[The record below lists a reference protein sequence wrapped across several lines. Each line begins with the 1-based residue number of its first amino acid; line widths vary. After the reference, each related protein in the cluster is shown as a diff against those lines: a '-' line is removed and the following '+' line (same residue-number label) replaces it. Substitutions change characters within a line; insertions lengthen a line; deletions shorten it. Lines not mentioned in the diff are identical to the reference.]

1 MKYKLKSQIKI
12 LLIIL
17 GLILIGI
24 LIIHLLKDYN
34 ERMEKW
40 YNECDNYYGYKSNY
54 YQCRLYH
61 IGK

>member
-1 MKYKLKSQIKI
+1 MKYKLRPQIKMI
-12 LLIIL
+12 LIIL

-24 LIIHLLKDYN
+24 LIVHVLKDYN

>member
-1 MKYKLKSQIKI
+1 MKYKLRPRIKMI
-12 LLIIL
+12 LIIL

-24 LIIHLLKDYN
+24 LIVHILKDYN

>member
-1 MKYKLKSQIKI
+1 MKYKLKPQIKI
-12 LLIIL
+12 ILIII
-17 GLILIGI
+17 GFILIGI
-24 LIIHLLKDYN
+24 LTMHFIKNYN

-40 YNECDNYYGYKSNY
+40 YNECDSYYGYKTDY

>member
-1 MKYKLKSQIKI
+1 MKYKLKPQIKMI
-12 LLIIL
+12 LIIL

-40 YNECDNYYGYKSNY
+40 YTECDNYYGYKSNY

>member
-1 MKYKLKSQIKI
+1 MKYKLRPQIKI
-12 LLIIL
+12 LLIML

>member
-1 MKYKLKSQIKI
+1 MKYKLKPQIKI
-12 LLIIL
+12 ILIII
-17 GLILIGI
+17 GFILIGI
-24 LIIHLLKDYN
+24 LSMNLVKNYS

-40 YNECDNYYGYKSNY
+40 YNECDSYYGYKTDY

>member
-1 MKYKLKSQIKI
+1 MKYKLKPQIKI
-12 LLIIL
+12 LLIIHE
-17 GLILIGI
+17 LILIGI
-24 LIIHLLKDYN
+24 LIMHVLKDYN

>member
-1 MKYKLKSQIKI
+1 MKYKLKPQIKI
-12 LLIIL
+12 
-17 GLILIGI
+17 ILIM
-24 LIIHLLKDYN
+24 HVLKDYN

>member
-1 MKYKLKSQIKI
+1 MKYKLKPQIKI
-12 LLIIL
+12 ILIII
-17 GLILIGI
+17 GFILIGI
-24 LIIHLLKDYN
+24 LTMYLIKNYN

-40 YNECDNYYGYKSNY
+40 YSECDSYYNYKTDY

>member
-1 MKYKLKSQIKI
+1 MKYKLRPRIKMI
-12 LLIIL
+12 LIIL

-24 LIIHLLKDYN
+24 LIIHVLKDYN

-40 YNECDNYYGYKSNY
+40 YNECDNYYGYKTTY

>member
-1 MKYKLKSQIKI
+1 MKYKLKPQIKMI
-12 LLIIL
+12 LIIL

-24 LIIHLLKDYN
+24 LIVHVLKDYN

-61 IGK
+61 IGR

>member
-1 MKYKLKSQIKI
+1 MKYKLRPQIKI

-24 LIIHLLKDYN
+24 LIMHLLKDYN

>member
-1 MKYKLKSQIKI
+1 MKYKLRPQIKMI
-12 LLIIL
+12 LIIL

-24 LIIHLLKDYN
+24 LIMHLLKDYN

>member
-1 MKYKLKSQIKI
+1 MKYKLKPQIKMI
-12 LLIIL
+12 LIIL

-24 LIIHLLKDYN
+24 LIVHILKDYN